1 MMLKP
6 GEVDMN
12 TQKTGWRK
20 SARITWA
27 ITAKDI
33 LEALKNK
40 NTISV
45 LVISLLMV
53 VFYRYQSA
61 LFYGNEPLN
70 VLVYDAGESLLV
82 PLLENNQ
89 AFEVWTGY
97 TSQER
102 MQVKLADGDV
112 PELGLV
118 IPANFDQRLQAG
130 EETILQG
137 YVMNWVKPEQA
148 LGVQSTVQDEIS
160 SLLGM
165 PVTINIEGNVVYPK
179 PDSGGVGVTAGFAA
193 LFILVMVGLTLIAH
207 LMLEEKQSGTLE
219 ALLVSPANAA
229 QIVLAKALTGIF
241 YCAICCAVVLI
252 LNRDLIVHTWL
263 AILACLLGSLS
274 TVSLGLWMGARIEN
288 RGQMTLLAWVFL
300 VPMLLPLFLSLME
313 GLIPDTLITI
323 FRLIPTVVVFN
334 LLRTSLANP
343 ISLGTVVLQSAYV
356 LAWAAGTL
364 AVVAWQVRRQDRLE
378 EAPSRAWQTRLTLAI
393 NGGAQRIGTMT
404 GGLSRLGHSSVA
416 PSQELPSREL
426 DQLERTSPLPKPA
439 SGLRVVQVIAA
450 KDIREAL
457 KNKLF
462 IAIMLGVAVMM
473 SSNLL
478 LPLLLSNSKPTAI
491 VYDQGRSTIVRGL
504 SGRDDFQLHL
514 VDSLED
520 MQQAVSE
527 ALSTRIG
534 LVLPADFDQRAG
546 SDNIISI
553 DGYYA
558 HWADQEKIT
567 SWAALFEEQL
577 GLASWGTVQIN
588 MDGHVLYPTI
598 DADGSPLMTALL
610 LSVVILTL
618 GATLVPLLIVEEK
631 ESHTFEA
638 LRVSPASLGQMI
650 AGKALAGGF
659 YCLLAAVVVFLFNL
673 AIIVHWWVAL
683 VATLL
688 YIAFIVALGL
698 LLGTIADN
706 PTTTGIWGAVVIFLL
721 MIPPFT
727 ALFAQASWPAFLRSL
742 LAWSPTSIIVDLV
755 KASMSATLPPA
766 LIWSNLAILAA
777 ATALFYLLVAW
788 RVQRLDR

>member
-1 MMLKP
+1 M
-6 GEVDMN
+6 D
-12 TQKTGWRK
+12 TQKTRWRK

-45 LVISLLMV
+45 LVISILMV
-53 VFYRYQSA
+53 FFYRSQSA
-61 LFYGNEPLN
+61 LFHGNEPLN
-70 VLVYDAGESLLV
+70 VLVYDAGESFLV
-82 PLLENNQ
+82 PLLENRQ
-89 AFEVWTGY
+89 ELDVYTGY
-97 TSQER
+97 TSQEH
-102 MQVKLADGDV
+102 MQEKLADGDL

-118 IPANFDQRLQAG
+118 IPADFDQRLQAG
-130 EETILQG
+130 EEPVLQG
-137 YVMNWVKPEQA
+137 YVMNWVQPEQA
-148 LGVQSTVQDEIS
+148 IEVQTTVQNVIR
-160 SLLGM
+160 SLLDR
-165 PVTINIEGNVVYPK
+165 PVTVAIEGNIVYPN

-241 YCAICCAVVLI
+241 YSAICCAVVLI
-252 LNRDLIVHTWL
+252 LNRELIVHAWL
-263 AILACLLGSLS
+263 AILTCLLGSLF

-288 RGQMTLLAWVFL
+288 RGQLTLWAWVFL

-343 ISLGTVVLQSAYV
+343 ISLGTVALQSAYV
-356 LAWAAGTL
+356 LAWAAGIL

-378 EAPSRAWQTRLTLAI
+378 EAPSRAWQTRLTLAL
-393 NGGAQRIGTMT
+393 NGGAQRLGTMT
-404 GGLSRLGHSSVA
+404 GRLSRRGRASAAPAQELSSQDLEPFERVA
-416 PSQELPSREL
+416 PLS
-426 DQLERTSPLPKPA
+426 KPA
-439 SGLRVVQVIAA
+439 SAMRIVQVIAA

-462 IAIMLGVAVMM
+462 IAIMLGVAVLM

-478 LPLLLSNSKPTAI
+478 LPLLLSNSEPVAI

-504 SGRDDFQLHL
+504 TGRDDFHLHL
-514 VDSLED
+514 VDSFED

-534 LVLPADFDQRAG
+534 LVLPTDFDQRAG
-546 SDNIISI
+546 SDDIISI

-577 GLASWGTVQIN
+577 GLASWGTVQVN
-588 MDGHVLYPTI
+588 MDGHVLYPTV
-598 DADGSPLMTALL
+598 DADGNPLMTALL
-610 LSVVILTL
+610 LSVAILTL

-659 YCLLAAVVVFLFNL
+659 YCMLAAVVIFLFNL
-673 AIIVHWWVAL
+673 AVFVHWWVAL
-683 VATLL
+683 LATLL
-688 YIAFIVALGL
+688 YIAFVVALGL

-706 PTTTGIWGAVVIFLL
+706 PTTTGIWGGVVLVLL
-721 MIPPFT
+721 MIPPFA
-727 ALFAQASWPAFLRSL
+727 ALFAQASLPAFLRSL

-755 KASMSATLPPA
+755 KASMSATIPPA
-766 LIWSNLAILAA
+766 LIWSNMTILVA
-777 ATALFYLLVAW
+777 ATALIYLLVAW

>member
-1 MMLKP
+1 M
-6 GEVDMN
+6 D

-20 SARITWA
+20 SARITWS
-27 ITAKDI
+27 ITAKDMV
-33 LEALKNK
+33 EAIKNK
-40 NTISV
+40 NTLSV

-53 VFYRYQSA
+53 FFYRYQSA

-70 VLVYDAGESLLV
+70 VLVYDAGESFLV

-89 AFEVWTGY
+89 ELQVYTGY
-97 TSQER
+97 TSQEH
-102 MQVKLADGDV
+102 MQEKLADGDV

-118 IPANFDQRLQAG
+118 IPADFDQRLQAG
-130 EETILQG
+130 EEPVLQG

-148 LGVQSTVQDEIS
+148 LEVQTTVQNVIS
-160 SLLGM
+160 NVLDK
-165 PVTINIEGNVVYPK
+165 PVALNIVGNLVYPN

-193 LFILVMVGLTLIAH
+193 LFILVMVGLSLIGH

-219 ALLVSPANAA
+219 ALLVSPANAV

-241 YCAICCAVVLI
+241 YCAIGSAVVFLI
-252 LNRDLIVHTWL
+252 NRDLILHTWL
-263 AILACLLGSLS
+263 AVLTCLLGSLF
-274 TVSLGLWMGARIEN
+274 TVSLGLWMGARIET
-288 RGQMTLLAWVFL
+288 RGQLTLWAWVFL

-313 GLIPDTLITI
+313 GLIPDPLITI

-334 LLRTSLANP
+334 LLRTSFANP
-343 ISLGTVVLQSAYV
+343 ISLGTVALQSAYV
-356 LAWAAGTL
+356 LAWAAGIL
-364 AVVAWQVRRQDRLE
+364 ALVAWQVRRQDRLE
-378 EAPSRAWQTRLTLAI
+378 EAPSRDWQSRLTLAL
-393 NGGAQRIGTMT
+393 NGGAQRFGMMT
-404 GGLSRLGHSSVA
+404 GGLSRLGRSSVA
-416 PSQELPSREL
+416 SPKELPNHEL
-426 DQLERTSPLPKPA
+426 EQLERTSPLPKPA
-439 SGLRVVQVIAA
+439 SSLRIVQVIAI

-462 IAIMLGVAVMM
+462 ISIMLGVAVMM
-473 SSNLL
+473 ASNLL

-504 SGRDDFQLHL
+504 TGRDDFQLHL

-527 ALSTRIG
+527 SLSTRIG

-546 SDNIISI
+546 SDDIIPV

-567 SWAALFEEQL
+567 SWAVLFEEQL
-577 GLASWGTVQIN
+577 GLASWGTVQVN

-610 LSVVILTL
+610 LSIVILTL

-638 LRVSPASLGQMI
+638 LRVSPASLGQMV

-659 YCLLAAVVVFLFNL
+659 YCLLAAMVVFLFNL
-673 AIIVHWWVAL
+673 AFFVHWWVAL

-688 YIAFIVALGL
+688 YIAFVVALGL

-706 PTTTGIWGAVVIFLL
+706 PTTTGIWGGVVLILL
-721 MIPPFT
+721 MIPTF
-727 ALFAQASWPAFLRSL
+727 ASLFNQTNWPAFLRSL

-755 KASMSATLPPA
+755 KASMSATIPLT
-766 LIWSNLAILAA
+766 LIWSNLAILVAA
-777 ATALFYLLVAW
+777 AVLFYLLVAW